1 MDFGAISP
9 PMQLEFDTMMSSD
22 ELICVD
28 ITIND
33 DAVVENGECFYVV
46 ISVSNDDSAI
56 EVDPGMARVCTI
68 DDDSTFAVTLMKP
81 VIHYAFMAINCMHTY
96 KQK

>member
-1 MDFGAISP
+1 MDFVAISP

-28 ITIND
+28 IAIID
-33 DAVVENGECFYVV
+33 DDLIENRECFYVV

-81 VIHYAFMAINCMHTY
+81 VIHYVFMAINCVHTY